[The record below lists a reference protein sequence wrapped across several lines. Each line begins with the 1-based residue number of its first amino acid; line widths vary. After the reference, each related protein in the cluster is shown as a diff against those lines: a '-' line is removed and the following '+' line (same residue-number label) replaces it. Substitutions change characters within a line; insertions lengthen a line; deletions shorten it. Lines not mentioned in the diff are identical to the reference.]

1 MFRKLS
7 FPIVMGLAVVV
18 GSAVS
23 PAAQEVTGTVVLKS
37 GERHTGNAIDYRVD
51 RRVVSVRT
59 GQHTQPR
66 VDVNQVAYVDFGGA
80 PDVNLNLTGSQ
91 EAVVLKDGT
100 VLRGQVIEMA
110 HENAQAAT
118 GPFLVI
124 IRDTNG
130 QEHRFPVE
138 RVGRVYFAGGTSA
151 GTSGSGGGTTGS
163 TAGGGV
169 VVSGKQPWTST
180 GIMVR
185 RGEVLRFNTT
195 GEVRVGG
202 GPDDVAPPAGV
213 TGGRTAAGT
222 PIPASIVGA
231 LIGRIGNGQ
240 PFGIGNQ
247 TSVPM
252 PAAGMLFLG
261 VNDNN
266 FADNSGEFRVE
277 ITRGSSGIR
286 R

>member
-1 MFRKLS
+1 
-7 FPIVMGLAVVV
+7 
-18 GSAVS
+18 
-23 PAAQEVTGTVVLKS
+23 
-37 GERHTGNAIDYRVD
+37 
-51 RRVVSVRT
+51 
-59 GQHTQPR
+59 
-66 VDVNQVAYVDFGGA
+66 
-80 PDVNLNLTGSQ
+80 
-91 EAVVLKDGT
+91 
-100 VLRGQVIEMA
+100 VIEMA
-110 HENAQAAT
+110 PEDPANPSGA
-118 GPFLVI
+118 FLVI

-130 QEHRFPVE
+130 QEHRFPVG

-151 GTSGSGGGTTGS
+151 ATSGSGGGTTGS
-163 TAGGGV
+163 TAGNGI

-195 GEVRVGG
+195 GEVRVGDG
-202 GPDDVAPPAGV
+202 NEDVAPPAGV

-247 TSVPM
+247 TNVPM

-261 VNDNN
+261 INDNN
-266 FADNSGEFRVE
+266 FNDNSGEFRVE

-286 R
+286 RQ

>member
-7 FPIVMGLAVVV
+7 LPLALGMAVMTGWAI
-18 GSAVS
+18 S

-37 GERHTGNAIDYRVD
+37 GERHTGTQIDYRVD
-51 RRVVSVRT
+51 RRLVSVRT

-66 VDVNQVAYVDFGGA
+66 GDVSQVAYVDFGGA
-80 PDVNLNLTGSQ
+80 PDVDLNLTGSQ

-100 VLRGQVIEMA
+100 VIRGQVIEMA
-110 HENAQAAT
+110 HEDTQNAS

-138 RVGRVYFAGGTSA
+138 RVGRVYFAGGASSA
-151 GTSGSGGGTTGS
+151 GSGTTGS
-163 TAGGGV
+163 TSPAGSGI
-169 VVSGKQPWTST
+169 VVSGKQQWTST

-185 RGEVLRFNTT
+185 RGETLTFKTT

-202 GPDDVAPPAGV
+202 GPDDVAQPAGV
-213 TGGRTAAGT
+213 LNGRKAAGT
-222 PIPASIVGA
+222 PIPTSIVGA

-240 PFGIGNQ
+240 PFGIGDQ

-252 PAAGMLFLG
+252 PATGMLFLG
-261 VNDNN
+261 INDND
-266 FADNSGEFRVE
+266 FSDNSGEFRVE
-277 ITRGSSGIR
+277 ITRSGGIR
-286 R
+286 RR

>member
-1 MFRKLS
+1 MIRKLS
-7 FPIVMGLAVVV
+7 LPLVMSLAV
-18 GSAVS
+18 GLGWAAS
-23 PAAQEVTGTVVLKS
+23 PAAQSVTGTVVMKS
-37 GERHTGNAIDYRVD
+37 GERHTGTDIDYRVD
-51 RRVVSVRT
+51 RRQVSVRT

-66 VDVNQVAYVDFGGA
+66 VDVSQVAYVDFGGA
-80 PDVNLNLTGSQ
+80 PDVNLSLSGSQ

-100 VLRGQVIEMA
+100 VVRGQVIEMA
-110 HENAQAAT
+110 HENAANAT

-130 QEHRFPVE
+130 QEHRFPVD

-151 GTSGSGGGTTGS
+151 GSSGTTGS
-163 TAGGGV
+163 TPSTSGL

-202 GPDDVAPPAGV
+202 GPEDVAQPAGV
-213 TGGRTAAGT
+213 TGGRTVAGT
-222 PIPASIVGA
+222 PIPSSIVGA

-261 VNDNN
+261 INDNN
-266 FADNSGEFRVE
+266 FDDNSGEFRVE
-277 ITRGSSGIR
+277 ITRSASGIR
-286 R
+286 RR